1 MGFVKLSYY
10 NNKQEKKVATIKI
23 NNDDTLEIVKIEDP
37 KIKQPVISENKNLN
51 NKNKNY
57 GIGEVIASITKLFGF
72 KPCAPCNKR
81 RKYLN
86 QITPNWLEKIIT
98 KIYEHGKTKNKK

>member
-1 MGFVKLSYY
+1 MKKFILIVCLIVSIVSCKKSLE
-10 NNKQEKKVATIKI
+10 NN
-23 NNDDTLEIVKIEDP
+23 
-37 KIKQPVISENKNLN
+37 NLN
-51 NKNKNY
+51 NRNKSY
-57 GIGEVIASITKLFGF
+57 GIVEVVASITKLFGF
-72 KPCAPCNKR
+72 KPCAPCDKR